1 MQDTSGFGSF
11 ARSKAKAAES
21 AVFETFRTIVDDS
34 ARFTLEAIGDSF
46 VASLLDGPFFLS
58 PVPRGPLPSIS
69 LVFVQSRDG
78 NTEADDPAVLGG
90 GSTDKHI
97 LYEGLSRL
105 AADAVMAGAS
115 TVGRGR
121 TIFSV
126 WHPAL
131 VALRRE
137 LGKPRHPAQIVMTE
151 RGNLPVETGRLFNVP
166 EIPVVILSAG
176 RSAARLAER
185 TASRRWIT
193 VVSTGEPP
201 DLRRGAERLREDLGI
216 QRISAIGGRS
226 AATALI
232 DAGLVSDLYLTTS
245 PIRAGTPDTPLY
257 TGTHPPH
264 RELVVRKQS
273 SEDVVFEHFVL
284 RRD

>member
-1 MQDTSGFGSF
+1 MSDTSVFDAF
-11 ARSKAKAAES
+11 ARAKEQAAAS
-21 AVFETFRTIVDDS
+21 AVFETFRTIVDNS
-34 ARFTLEAIGDSF
+34 AHFSLEAIGDSF
-46 VASLLDGPFFLS
+46 VESLLDGPFFQS
-58 PVPRGPLPSIS
+58 PVPQGPLPSIS

-90 GSTDKHI
+90 GDTDKHI

-105 AADAVMAGAS
+105 TADAVLAGAS

-126 WHPAL
+126 WHPTL
-131 VALRRE
+131 VPLRRE
-137 LGKPRHPAQIVMTE
+137 VGKPRHPAQIVMTE
-151 RGNLPVETGRLFNVP
+151 SGNLPIESGRLFSVP

-176 RSAARLAER
+176 RSAARLSER
-185 TASRRWIT
+185 TASRPWIT
-193 VVSTGEPP
+193 VLSTGEPP
-201 DLRRGAERLREDLGI
+201 DLRRGAERLRVDLGI

-245 PIRAGTPDTPLY
+245 PISAGTPNTPLY
-257 TGTHPPH
+257 TGPHPPA
-264 RELVVRKQS
+264 RKLVVRKQS
-273 SEDVVFEHFVL
+273 HEGVTFEHFIL
-284 RRD
+284 PPY